1 MKPDPRLLRYLRS
14 IAEHGS
20 FSQAAA
26 MENISQPALSNKIAL
41 LEQQLGVTV
50 MERGRH
56 GATLNDYGTIL
67 LRYARAMDAM
77 IDRAR
82 EEVERKRNGDEGPL
96 VIGGTPATLVKLVPS
111 AIGRLA
117 AAGDSRMSIS
127 VIEGDD
133 DEMIEKLHTGE
144 IDLMLSVSGPGM
156 KYPGIV
162 QETLLHLPIEAVVSV
177 RHPLAKLKTTS
188 LSELASQQ
196 WVFPP
201 QGSIFRQQV
210 DAIFLNAGVTFPE
223 SHWICGSMM
232 SLKSVIEH
240 AQCVS
245 IMPRHAFAMEVTAGL
260 LHGIRLRNITA
271 HRTIAVMRLSIR
283 ALSPLA
289 ERFVGILREVA
300 REID

>member
-26 MENISQPALSNKIAL
+26 VENISQPALSNKIAQ

-50 MERGRH
+50 MDRGRH

-67 LRYARAMDAM
+67 LRYARALDAM

-82 EEVERKRNGDEGPL
+82 EEVERKRYGDEGPL
-96 VIGGTPATLVKLVPS
+96 VIGGTPATLVKLVPT

-117 AAGDSRMSIS
+117 AGHGQMSIS
-127 VIEGDD
+127 VVEGDD
-133 DEMIEKLHTGE
+133 DKMIEKLHTGE

-162 QETLLHLPIEAVVSV
+162 QETLLQLPIEAAVSS
-177 RHPLAKLKTTS
+177 RHPLAKLKIAP

-201 QGSIFRQQV
+201 PGSIFRQQI

-223 SHWICGSMM
+223 SHWVCGSMM
-232 SLKSVIEH
+232 SLKNLIQH
-240 AQCVS
+240 ADCIG
-245 IMPRHAFAMEVTAGL
+245 IMPRHAFTMEVEAGF

-271 HRTIAVMRLSIR
+271 HRTIGVMRLSVR

-289 ERFVGILREVA
+289 ERFVDVLREVA

>member
-1 MKPDPRLLRYLRS
+1 MKLDPRLLRYLRS

-26 MENISQPALSNKIAL
+26 VENISQPALSNKIAL

-82 EEVERKRNGDEGPL
+82 EEVEHRQHGDEGPL
-96 VIGGTPATLVKLVPS
+96 VIGGTPATLVRLVPT
-111 AIGRLA
+111 AIGKLA
-117 AAGDSRMSIS
+117 AGHNRMSIS

-133 DEMIEKLHTGE
+133 DKMIDKLHTGE

-156 KYPGIV
+156 KYPGVI
-162 QETLLHLPIEAVVSV
+162 QEMLIQLPVSAVVSAQS
-177 RHPLAKLKTTS
+177 PLAKLRMAS
-188 LSELASQQ
+188 LNQLVAQQ

-201 QGSIFRQQV
+201 PGSIFRQQV
-210 DAIFLNAGVTFPE
+210 DAIFLNAGITFPE
-223 SHWICGSMM
+223 SHWTAGSMM
-232 SLKSVIEH
+232 SLKSMIQY
-240 AQCVS
+240 AGCIG
-245 IMPRHAFAMEVTAGL
+245 IMPLHAFALEAEAGFL
-260 LHGIRLRNITA
+260 RGIKLRNITA
-271 HRTIAVMRLSIR
+271 NRTIGVMRLSARI
-283 ALSPLA
+283 LSPLA
-289 ERFVGILREVA
+289 ERFVEVLRDVA
-300 REID
+300 RDID